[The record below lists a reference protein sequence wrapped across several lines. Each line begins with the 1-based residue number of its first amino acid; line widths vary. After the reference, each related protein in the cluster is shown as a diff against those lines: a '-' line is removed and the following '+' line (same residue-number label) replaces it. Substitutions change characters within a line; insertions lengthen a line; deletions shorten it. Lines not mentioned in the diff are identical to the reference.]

1 MLLVVLT
8 CGLIFK
14 LLIIMSLSWFFSIP
28 LGVRYIVMSA
38 LGFSL
43 MTALVKLVSVYDMPL
58 MEIVAARSLVSF
70 LISYVDVKRK
80 GISIWGTHKK
90 LLLARGTMGSI
101 ALICVYYSVSTL
113 PLAEATILQYLHPVF
128 TALLAL
134 LFLKERI
141 QGSTIVC
148 IFLCLL
154 GLVLMVGPSLLDTAH
169 SELPLLS
176 VGAAIT
182 GALSSAIAYVIV
194 KRLSGSE
201 DSSVIIFY
209 FPLLALPL
217 SVALLGNDFVMPDGQ
232 ALILLVFIGVFTQIG
247 QVGLT
252 KAMRSEVANKVA
264 AYSYIQVVFSIGF
277 GLVIF
282 GELPPMWTWIGGTL
296 IIVGALVNIL
306 GSAKPKVVA
315 RG

>member
-1 MLLVVLT
+1 MATPNLSRN
-8 CGLIFK
+8 F
-14 LLIIMSLSWFFSIP
+14 MSLSWFFSIP
-28 LGVRYIVMSA
+28 VGIRYIVMSA

-43 MTALVKLVSVYDMPL
+43 MMALVKLVSVYNMPL

-70 LISYVDVKRK
+70 IISFLDVKRK
-80 GISIWGTHKK
+80 GISIWGHNKK

-134 LFLKERI
+134 IFLKERV
-141 QGSTIVC
+141 QGSTVIC
-148 IFLCLL
+148 IALCLF
-154 GLVLMVGPSLLDTAH
+154 GLVLMVSPSLMDTRH
-169 SELPLLS
+169 SELPLFS
-176 VGAAIT
+176 VGAAMT
-182 GALSSAIAYVIV
+182 GALCSAVAYVIV

-217 SVALLGNDFVMPDGQ
+217 SLVLLGNEFVMPTWD
-232 ALILLVFIGVFTQIG
+232 ALLMLVFIGVFTQVG

-264 AYSYIQVVFSIGF
+264 AYSYIQVVFSIVF
-277 GLVIF
+277 GLVLF
-282 GELPPMWTWIGGTL
+282 GELPPALTWIGGSL
-296 IIVGALVNIL
+296 IIVGALINIL
-306 GSAKPKVVA
+306 GSVKPKVAVTKPSN
-315 RG
+315 